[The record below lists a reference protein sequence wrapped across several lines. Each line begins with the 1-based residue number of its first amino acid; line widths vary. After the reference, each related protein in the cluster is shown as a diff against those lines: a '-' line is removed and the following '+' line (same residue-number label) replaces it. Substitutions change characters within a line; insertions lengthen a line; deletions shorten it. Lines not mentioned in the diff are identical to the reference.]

1 MKENI
6 FSSFYAK
13 VLSFFTS
20 GKNEGE
26 SARDNATNRLKLVL
40 MQDRSNLDGATMQ
53 KMREQLVA
61 VISKYIEID
70 TEALDLNLEGDGE
83 EIALMLNIP
92 VIRARTKEE
101 IEEIEAQEE
110 EAKRAEIEE
119 ALKAQSEDE
128 NQEENLDNES
138 SEENQDNDSDEEVV
152 EAQENSDENE
162 SDESEFSEN
171 EDTPNGDEEP
181 TINEEQDESS
191 KKKHRKTK
199 KYTDT
204 EQEN

>member
-152 EAQENSDENE
+152 EAQENSDGNE